1 MKGNPAAEA
10 AAPAA
15 KGGGT
20 TPLIAEWAAVEN
32 APNPIKAYMTAVLG
46 GKSPEEAAKQ
56 VEADMNKRLG
66 QKQ

>member
-1 MKGNPAAEA
+1 M
-10 AAPAA
+10 
-15 KGGGT
+15 
-20 TPLIAEWAAVEN
+20 EN